1 MLSLGPEKVSSAP
14 FLASRSAPAITY
26 SWANSLAA
34 RPGQWIFPRCGFYAL
49 VGRAGLCDRF
59 DFEF

>member
-34 RPGQWIFPRCGFYAL
+34 RPGNGYFPVVAFMH
-49 VGRAGLCDRF
+49 
-59 DFEF
+59 